1 MHRPA
6 AFIAACSSSV
16 WGRIMAWRLVM
27 TVGRA
32 IQAVVENIPRNHT
45 LLAQV
50 SIASVVCVVLAV
62 KA

>member
-1 MHRPA
+1 
-6 AFIAACSSSV
+6 
-16 WGRIMAWRLVM
+16 MAWRLVM

-32 IQAVVENIPRNHT
+32 IQAVVENIPWNHT

>member
-1 MHRPA
+1 MLQFGLGPHY
-6 AFIAACSSSV
+6 
-16 WGRIMAWRLVM
+16 GMAPDHDDW
-27 TVGRA
+27 RA
-32 IQAVVENIPRNHT
+32 IQAAVENIPWNHT